1 MHKTTSTK
9 AAILKKYINLA
20 LDGQSLSNIKNYVQI
35 PVTCLSTWLCS
46 PLSVTF
52 ISCKTRAESSASST
66 SCDSTLHIRNKS
78 KHATIL
84 YVENKS
90 NQNNNKA

>member
-1 MHKTTSTK
+1 MV
-9 AAILKKYINLA
+9 NL
-20 LDGQSLSNIKNYVQI
+20 SSNIKNKVQT

-52 ISCKTRAESSASST
+52 INCKTRAESSASRT

-78 KHATIL
+78 ENATVL
-84 YVENKS
+84 
-90 NQNNNKA
+90 